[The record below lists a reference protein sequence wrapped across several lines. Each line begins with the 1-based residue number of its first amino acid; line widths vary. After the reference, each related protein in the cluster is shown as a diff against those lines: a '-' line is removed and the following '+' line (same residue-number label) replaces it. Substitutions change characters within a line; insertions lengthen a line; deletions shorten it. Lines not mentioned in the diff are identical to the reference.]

1 MKTNFIPWQFIW
13 RTTTI
18 LRLSNPI
25 WANKPKLK
33 RINRETS
40 IKSVEYI
47 VFTVKAVSPQL
58 LPCPFIHSNNRDE
71 CVRSVYATYSDL
83 SPVISM
89 VHHASD
95 SRELDG
101 ARWFDSGESRF
112 NRWRRLL
119 KTGCLKTGRSNS
131 NRWKKDG
138 GKILFE
144 SDYRLIKDGLCC
156 DRLKAATSPG
166 IRAVNKISD

>member
-1 MKTNFIPWQFIW
+1 MKTNFIPRQFIW
-13 RTTTI
+13 RTATI

-89 VHHASD
+89 VHLIHENSMELVD
-95 SRELDG
+95 SILENLGLIADDG
-101 ARWFDSGESRF
+101 CWV
-112 NRWRRLL
+112 
-119 KTGCLKTGRSNS
+119 GCLKTGRSNS

-166 IRAVNKISD
+166 IRAVDKISD